1 MYLKTVKC
9 VAVRGPFLVVDSS
22 KIGSLVSYEATYAA
36 QLNVFI
42 YELLVNIK
50 NLKVWDLVFTI

>member
-9 VAVRGPFLVVDSS
+9 VAVRGQFSAVDSS
-22 KIGSLVSYEATYAA
+22 KIGALLSYEATYAA

-42 YELLVNIK
+42 
-50 NLKVWDLVFTI
+50 